1 MKKSSLILIITFVVA
16 LVASSCNKELC
27 PAYTNAERE
36 QTENVG

>member
-1 MKKSSLILIITFVVA
+1 MKKSSLIFIITFVVA

-27 PAYTNAERE
+27 PAYTNAESE